1 MPLFIDRHNL
11 QHPMSAEA
19 MAQKHLDD
27 IKIQHKFNCRKLSYW
42 YDEKRNIAFCLF
54 EAPSRNNL
62 NEMHKYA
69 HKGVPSQIIEV
80 SPKIIESLISQIEAA
95 HIPAEIDLNIA
106 PSSLTTIMASKLEQN
121 EISSFD
127 INELEII
134 YKKHGKEVRE
144 TAQQYN
150 GTIISNDG
158 TSFVVAF
165 KSASAAITCAL
176 KIHKQFHSLQSA
188 DSTKL
193 NLKIGISGCS
203 PAHKETTYYNDTIK
217 LAKRLCYIS
226 QKKILV
232 TLEVK
237 NLFQSK
243 SLKIILQGD
252 RLKTIPPEDVKF
264 ITLLMDYMAENWKDT
279 NLHIDAFEH
288 HLGASKSQIYRKMTS
303 LIGQS
308 PNAFIKEYRL
318 NRAIELLKQKKGNI
332 SEIAFDT
339 GFNSPS
345 YFSKCFL
352 KEYKIKPSDY
362 LLNIERS

>member
-11 QHPMSAEA
+11 QYPMSAEA

-54 EAPSRNNL
+54 EAPSRKNL
-62 NEMHKYA
+62 DEMHKYA
-69 HKGVPSQIIEV
+69 HKGIPNQIIEV
-80 SPKIIESLISQIEAA
+80 DPKIIESLINQIEAA
-95 HIPAEIDLNIA
+95 QISTKIDFNIT
-106 PSSLTTIMASKLEQN
+106 PSSLTTIMVSRLEQN

-127 INELEII
+127 INALKTIHKKHRDEI
-134 YKKHGKEVRE
+134 YKTTQHF
-144 TAQQYN
+144 N
-150 GTIISNDG
+150 GTIISRDG
-158 TSFVVAF
+158 SSYVITFE
-165 KSASAAITCAL
+165 SASAAITCAL
-176 KIHKQFHSLQSA
+176 KIHKQFHTLQPA
-188 DSTKL
+188 EAKIF
-193 NLKIGISGCS
+193 NLKIGISGCI
-203 PAHKETTYYNDTIK
+203 PVKKGDTNYNNSIK
-217 LAKRLCYIS
+217 LAKRLCYIA
-226 QKKILV
+226 QKKILI
-232 TLEVK
+232 TLEVR

-243 SLKIILQGD
+243 SLKVIFQGD
-252 RLKTIPPEDVKF
+252 RIKTVPPEDVKF
-264 ITLLMDYMAENWKDT
+264 ITLLMDFMAENWKDT
-279 NLHIDAFEH
+279 NLHIDAFER
-288 HLGASKSQIYRKMTS
+288 HLGASKSQIYRKMIS

-318 NRAIELLKQKKGNI
+318 NQAIELLKQKKGNI

-345 YFSKCFL
+345 YFSKCFQ